1 MTIAALSGRA
11 MRMLGE
17 DRVRYVLV
25 SVAALGVDTLVTL
38 NLTWAGIAPAICAA
52 AGYIIGLA
60 LHWILSSRFVFAD
73 ALGESRAARTRQAAL
88 FFASGFGGLAVTVA
102 TFTTAVTFGAPALVA
117 KALSVGVSFCIVYLI
132 RRHLIFAP
140 RP

>member
-1 MTIAALSGRA
+1 MQAAAFTARA

-25 SVAALGVDTLVTL
+25 SAAALGIDTLITL

-52 AGYIIGLA
+52 AGYLIGLT
-60 LHWILSSRFVFAD
+60 LHWVLSSRFVFA
-73 ALGESRAARTRQAAL
+73 AELGQDQRARHRQAML

-102 TFTTAVTFGAPALVA
+102 TFTTAVTLGVPALFA
-117 KALSVGVSFCIVYLI
+117 KAGAVAISFCAVYLV
-132 RRHLIFAP
+132 RRHLIFP
-140 RP
+140 QRS

>member
-1 MTIAALSGRA
+1 MGRRSARHLRRSRLHHRPWPAL
-11 MRMLGE
+11 
-17 DRVRYVLV
+17 D
-25 SVAALGVDTLVTL
+25 
-38 NLTWAGIAPAICAA
+38 
-52 AGYIIGLA
+52 
-60 LHWILSSRFVFAD
+60 LSSRFVFAD
-73 ALGESRAARTRQAAL
+73 SLAASRTARARQAAL

-102 TFTTAVTFGAPALVA
+102 TFTTAVTLGAPAIIA

>member
-1 MTIAALSGRA
+1 MQIAALTSNA

-25 SVAALGVDTLVTL
+25 SVAALGVDTIVTL
-38 NLTWAGIAPAICAA
+38 NMTWAGAPPAICAA
-52 AGYIIGLA
+52 AGYIIGLG

-73 ALGESRAARTRQAAL
+73 SLAASRTARARQAAL
-88 FFASGFGGLAVTVA
+88 FFVSGFGGLAVTVA
-102 TFTTAVTFGAPALVA
+102 TFTTAVTLGAPAIIA

>member
-1 MTIAALSGRA
+1 

-25 SVAALGVDTLVTL
+25 SFAALGVDTLITL

-52 AGYIIGLA
+52 AGYIIGLGV
-60 LHWILSSRFVFAD
+60 HWALSSRFVFSAE
-73 ALGESRAARTRQAAL
+73 LSESRAVRARQAAL

-102 TFTTAVTFGAPALVA
+102 IFSTAVALGAPALLA
-117 KALSVGVSFCIVYLI
+117 KATSVGVSFCVVYLI
-132 RRHLIFAP
+132 RRHFIFAP
-140 RP
+140 RT